1 MAGIVNTDKIDLE
14 RTLGEMLASNT
25 DLSPDEIAKYTS
37 NIQIVDDARMP
48 YADDHPIDLLLNS
61 SGGIA
66 PEYTVMYI
74 TNFVNCWK
82 VFIE

>member
-1 MAGIVNTDKIDLE
+1 MVSGIVDTDRIDLE

-25 DLSPDEIAKYTS
+25 DLSPDEIANYTS

-48 YADDHPIDLLLNS
+48 YADDRPIDLLLNG

-66 PEYTVMYI
+66 PEYAVMYT
-74 TNFVNCWK
+74 TNLVNCWK
-82 VFIE
+82 A

>member
-1 MAGIVNTDKIDLE
+1 
-14 RTLGEMLASNT
+14 MLASNT

-37 NIQIVDDARMP
+37 NIQIVEDARMH
-48 YADDHPIDLLLNS
+48 YADDRPIDLLLNS

-82 VFIE
+82 A

>member
-1 MAGIVNTDKIDLE
+1 
-14 RTLGEMLASNT
+14 MLASNT

-37 NIQIVDDARMP
+37 NIQIVEDARMP
-48 YADDHPIDLLLNS
+48 YADDRPIDLLLNS

-74 TNFVNCWK
+74 INFVNCWK
-82 VFIE
+82 A